1 MVEVYVYYEGDKKLQ
16 PGLRKFLGEFYR
28 QGTKIRLVAGGG
40 DCVGDFITGMKS
52 NNNAINILLKDSEG
66 RDIQEALREV
76 KSHDHWDTKL
86 GFQVGDE
93 QLHFMV
99 QVMESWF
106 LADRQ
111 ALRSYYGQDLL
122 ESRLPSNPNVE
133 EISKR
138 VCDKPFSSAMS
149 WREFALVAPAELTG
163 RPHPNPLPEGE
174 GTCHTPSKDDVLN
187 GLEEA
192 TRDTKKGKYHK
203 TRHAPDL
210 LERMDAAKV
219 RAAAACNRLFVALEN
234 ATAIASRD
242 SNRVR

>member
-16 PGLRKFLGEFYR
+16 PGLRKFLDEFYR
-28 QGTKIRLVAGGG
+28 QGAKIRLVAGGG

-52 NNNAINILLKDSEG
+52 NNNAVNILLKDSEE
-66 RDIQEALREV
+66 RNIQEALREV

-86 GFQVGDE
+86 GSQVGDE

-111 ALRSYYGQDLL
+111 ALRSYYGQDFL
-122 ESRLPSNPNVE
+122 ESRLPSNSNVE
-133 EISKR
+133 EI
-138 VCDKPFSSAMS
+138 
-149 WREFALVAPAELTG
+149 
-163 RPHPNPLPEGE
+163 
-174 GTCHTPSKDDVLN
+174 SKDDVLN

-210 LERMDAAKV
+210 LERMDGATV

-234 ATAIASRD
+234 ATAVAGRD